1 MLYFALEFVGVGY
14 YLYEKAVISRNYSR
28 IVMKFYTKYHKKQ
41 RTIEL
46 AAAGVF
52 ICLAIL
58 LFPSF
63 EPFTKME
70 NNRFTVYLYGEE
82 LGVLSDEEAAQ
93 KLLLAAKKEQ
103 AMKSSGLYMVDNPSM
118 KVVASSAIWGKA
130 DLENEVYRKMLDAL
144 DAHRKETLKRAYM
157 VKVNTQ
163 IVSLSDAKEV
173 EELFYRAIQTYDE
186 NGKFSVEFNQDPNR
200 ILKTLTAEVEVAS
213 NEMDDFQP
221 TAGIESVMEDTLLES
236 NEIGIHEFDE
246 YELGLSEIGF
256 SEGIEIT
263 EAYIPQSEIV
273 DVETALN
280 MLTCEQ
286 EVQQLYEVQSGD
298 TLSEI
303 SLKVNI
309 PMEQIV
315 EMNSDYMENINS
327 TIHVGQSLIITVPTP
342 ELSILWTSREHYEEI
357 YEAEVVY
364 IDNDEWYTTQKVT
377 LQEPSAGYRE
387 VIADIHYSNEEEIG
401 RDIIKENVIMEAVP
415 KIVERGTK
423 IPPTYIK
430 PISGG
435 RLTSGF
441 GKRKAPKPGASTYH
455 KGIDWAT
462 PVGTPVY
469 ASSGGTVAK
478 AGWGSGYGYVIY
490 INHPD
495 GKQTRYGHLSKI
507 YVKAGQSVSQNDKI
521 ALTGNTGISTG
532 PHIHFE
538 ILVNGKQVN
547 PFDYLN

>member
-1 MLYFALEFVGVGY
+1 
-14 YLYEKAVISRNYSR
+14 
-28 IVMKFYTKYHKKQ
+28 
-41 RTIEL
+41 
-46 AAAGVF
+46 
-52 ICLAIL
+52 
-58 LFPSF
+58 
-63 EPFTKME
+63 
-70 NNRFTVYLYGEE
+70 
-82 LGVLSDEEAAQ
+82 
-93 KLLLAAKKEQ
+93 
-103 AMKSSGLYMVDNPSM
+103 
-118 KVVASSAIWGKA
+118 
-130 DLENEVYRKMLDAL
+130 MLDAL

-342 ELSILWTSREHYEEI
+342 ELSILWTSREHYEET